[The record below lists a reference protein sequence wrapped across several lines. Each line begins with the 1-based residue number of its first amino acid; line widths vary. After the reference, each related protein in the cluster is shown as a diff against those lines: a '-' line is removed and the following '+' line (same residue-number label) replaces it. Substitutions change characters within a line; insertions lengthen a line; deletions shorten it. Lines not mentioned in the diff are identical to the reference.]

1 MINNEEIPI
10 TNDLVLIGGGHSH
23 LSVIMEL
30 SKKPLKGNRI
40 TLISNEID
48 TPYSGMIPGF
58 IEGIYS
64 WRESH
69 IDLYK
74 FCLLY
79 TSPSPRDLSTSRM
92 PSSA

>member
-1 MINNEEIPI
+1 MNDNEDIPI
-10 TNDLVLIGGGHSH
+10 INDLVLIGGGHSN

-58 IEGIYS
+58 I
-64 WRESH
+64 
-69 IDLYK
+69 
-74 FCLLY
+74 
-79 TSPSPRDLSTSRM
+79 
-92 PSSA
+92 